1 MYKNKSH
8 GLAFLLTTFLLT
20 TFFLFAGTQFDWL
33 ARAKK
38 RMDHQDITLSFS
50 IDFEDDEPELLFE
63 VGLPSGKYKAAPLGP
78 ALLTVK
84 AFQNLIHPF
93 SLCENL
99 KSRSPPTRLS
109 A

>member
-8 GLAFLLTTFLLT
+8 GLAFLLATI
-20 TFFLFAGTQFDWL
+20 FLFVGTQFDWP
-33 ARAKK
+33 AWAEK
-38 RMDHQDITLSFS
+38 RMDRQDITLSFS

-78 ALLTVK
+78 ALLTGKV
-84 AFQNLIHPF
+84 FQDLIHPC

-99 KSRSPPTRLS
+99 KNRSPPTLLS